1 MYAKFGK
8 QFPTGTV
15 LFREGDRGEE
25 MFILQAGKVKIS
37 KKIRGVEKTL
47 ATLEKGEFFGEM
59 AILNDKPRSASAET
73 IEDCEMLVIDRKTFE
88 VLLRSNVEI
97 AIRFIKRLAD
107 RLRETN
113 DQMEALMIRDNT
125 SRLVSLLA
133 KQVKEKKG
141 AVSISIDELAG
152 LAGIDCVVLENI
164 GNLICTADYDTGA
177 ARNVMILSVPEG
189 DDKPEKY
196 PVLFEKSSAMVLNKS
211 DLLPYV
217 DFDVE
222 RAKRF
227 ATALNKDLPIFL
239 TSCKT
244 GEGLEGWYSWLRDAR
259 NAKKN

>member
-8 QFPTGTV
+8 KFPTGTV

-25 MFILQAGKVKIS
+25 MFILQSGKVKIS

-59 AILNDKPRSASAET
+59 AILNDKPRSATAET

-152 LAGIDCVVLENI
+152 LAGIE
-164 GNLICTADYDTGA
+164 GSQAK
-177 ARNVMILSVPEG
+177 MILEKLASVRILTLGADEHVSIANQEQV
-189 DDKPEKY
+189 DKLLRYLEMREI
-196 PVLFEKSSAMVLNKS
+196 FGEMV
-211 DLLPYV
+211 
-217 DFDVE
+217 
-222 RAKRF
+222 
-227 ATALNKDLPIFL
+227 
-239 TSCKT
+239 
-244 GEGLEGWYSWLRDAR
+244 
-259 NAKKN
+259 

>member
-1 MYAKFGK
+1 MAEAQSPMYAKFGK
-8 QFPTGTV
+8 RFSTGTV

-25 MFILQAGKVKIS
+25 MFILQSGKVKIS

-73 IEDCEMLVIDRKTFE
+73 IEDSDMLVIDRKTFE
-88 VLLRSNVEI
+88 TLLRSNVEI

-152 LAGIDCVVLENI
+152 LAGIE
-164 GNLICTADYDTGA
+164 GGQAK
-177 ARNVMILSVPEG
+177 MILEKLASVRILTLGADEHVSIANQEQVDRLHRYLEMREIFG
-189 DDKPEKY
+189 E
-196 PVLFEKSSAMVLNKS
+196 MV
-211 DLLPYV
+211 
-217 DFDVE
+217 
-222 RAKRF
+222 
-227 ATALNKDLPIFL
+227 
-239 TSCKT
+239 
-244 GEGLEGWYSWLRDAR
+244 
-259 NAKKN
+259 

>member
-8 QFPTGTV
+8 RFSTGTV

-25 MFILQAGKVKIS
+25 MFILQSGKVKIS

-73 IEDCEMLVIDRKTFE
+73 IEDSDMLVIDRKTFE
-88 VLLRSNVEI
+88 TLLRSNVEI

-152 LAGIDCVVLENI
+152 LAGIE
-164 GNLICTADYDTGA
+164 GSQAK
-177 ARNVMILSVPEG
+177 MILEKLASVRILTLGADEHVSIANQEQVDRLLRYLEMREIFG
-189 DDKPEKY
+189 E
-196 PVLFEKSSAMVLNKS
+196 MV
-211 DLLPYV
+211 
-217 DFDVE
+217 
-222 RAKRF
+222 
-227 ATALNKDLPIFL
+227 
-239 TSCKT
+239 
-244 GEGLEGWYSWLRDAR
+244 
-259 NAKKN
+259 

>member
-1 MYAKFGK
+1 MFAKFGK
-8 QFPTGTV
+8 RFPTGTV
-15 LFREGDRGEE
+15 LFHEGDRGEE
-25 MFILQAGKVKIS
+25 MYILQSGKVKIS

-73 IEDCEMLVIDRKTFE
+73 IDDCDMLVIDRKTFE
-88 VLLRSNVEI
+88 TLLRSNVEI

-152 LAGIDCVVLENI
+152 LAGIEGSQAKLILEKLASVRI
-164 GNLICTADYDTGA
+164 LTLGADEHVSIANQEQVDRLLRYLEMREIFG
-177 ARNVMILSVPEG
+177 E
-189 DDKPEKY
+189 
-196 PVLFEKSSAMVLNKS
+196 MV
-211 DLLPYV
+211 
-217 DFDVE
+217 
-222 RAKRF
+222 
-227 ATALNKDLPIFL
+227 
-239 TSCKT
+239 
-244 GEGLEGWYSWLRDAR
+244 
-259 NAKKN
+259 